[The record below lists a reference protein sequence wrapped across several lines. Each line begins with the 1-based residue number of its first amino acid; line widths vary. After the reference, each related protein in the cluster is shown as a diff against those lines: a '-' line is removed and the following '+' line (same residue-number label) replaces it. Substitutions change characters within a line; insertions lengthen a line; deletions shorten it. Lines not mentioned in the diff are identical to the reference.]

1 MRGAAR
7 GFGIPAS
14 DEPECGAEPHVSM
27 TLTTRTVGNVTV
39 IDVKGRLVLGD
50 GDETFVKVVNDLAF
64 AGRVNIVINMAQ
76 VTYIDSMGLGVL
88 VSKYVTLR
96 NRGGNLKVCNIHR
109 RNFEVL
115 TVTRLL
121 TVFESFDSEEAA
133 VTSFG
138 ESAIG

>member
-1 MRGAAR
+1 
-7 GFGIPAS
+7 
-14 DEPECGAEPHVSM
+14 M

>member
-1 MRGAAR
+1 
-7 GFGIPAS
+7 
-14 DEPECGAEPHVSM
+14 M
-27 TLTTRTVGNVTV
+27 TITTRTVGNVTV

-50 GDETFVKVVNDLAF
+50 GDDTFVKTVNELAF
-64 AGRVNIVINMAQ
+64 SGHVNIVLNMNE
-76 VTYIDSMGLGVL
+76 VSYIDSMGLGVL

-96 NRGGNLKVCNIHR
+96 NRGGNLKVCNLHR

-133 VTSFG
+133 VASFG